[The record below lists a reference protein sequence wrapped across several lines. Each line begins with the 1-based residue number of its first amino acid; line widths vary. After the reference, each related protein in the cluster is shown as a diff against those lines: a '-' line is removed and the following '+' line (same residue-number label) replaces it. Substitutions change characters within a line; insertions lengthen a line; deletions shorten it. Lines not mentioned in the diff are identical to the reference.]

1 MYKKVMFTKISS
13 IEYQK
18 KIIQIK
24 RVTKVVKG
32 GKIMTFRVIVIIGD
46 NINNVGIGIGR
57 ADDIVL
63 AIEKAII
70 NGTKNL
76 ITIPITSKLSIPYV
90 IKQSFG
96 ACHILLKPARQGTG
110 IKAGGAVRTILELG
124 GIQNIITK
132 QYGSNNILNNAKATI
147 IALNLL
153 TKK

>member
-1 MYKKVMFTKISS
+1 MFTKVSS
-13 IEYQK
+13 TEYQK

-57 ADDIVL
+57 ADDIVF
-63 AIEKAII
+63 AIEKAIL

-90 IKQSFG
+90 IKQSYG
-96 ACHILLKPARQGTG
+96 ACDILLRPAREGTG